1 MSIASYADLQTAVGN
16 WLHRSDLTAIIPD
29 LITLGHNRI
38 NRDVRTADME
48 TDFSEAISSGTVG
61 VPSGF
66 LGWKNVYIDGSAT
79 QRLETKPLSWLYL
92 QYPTRSA
99 DGRPAFI
106 ARKGAAF
113 EFGPYPDS
121 AYTVKGTYYK
131 RLTAPSTTWNAV
143 ATTWPELYLFA
154 TLCEAAPY
162 IRDAEAIALWEGK
175 YGQIVA
181 AINNEDL
188 MAEFSGAPL
197 AMAAG

>member
-1 MSIASYADLQTAVGN
+1 MSITSYAELQTAVGN
-16 WLHRSDLTAIIPD
+16 WLHRSDLTSIIPD
-29 LITLGHNRI
+29 LVTLGHNRI
-38 NRDVRTADME
+38 MRDVRTADME
-48 TDFSEAISSGTVG
+48 TAFSEAIASGTVA

-66 LGWKNVYIDGSAT
+66 LAWKNVYVDGSSA

-92 QYPTRSA
+92 QYPTRTA
-99 DGRPAFI
+99 DGKPAFI
-106 ARKGAAF
+106 SRNAATF

-131 RLTAPSTTWNAV
+131 RLAAPATSWNAI

-162 IRDAEAIALWEGK
+162 IRDAEMVAAWEGK
-175 YGQIVA
+175 YSQIVM

-188 MAEFSGAPL
+188 LAEFSGAPL
-197 AMAAG
+197 AMAAA